1 MKEMMTVV
9 MAMSLRATRVV
20 RFFRFSEPTEAL
32 FDTTIVLHTV
42 ELAGLHCRGQK
53 AGKLMERGDCD
64 EGSKEE

>member
-32 FDTTIVLHTV
+32 FDTTIVLYAV
-42 ELAGLHCRGQK
+42 E
-53 AGKLMERGDCD
+53 
-64 EGSKEE
+64 